1 VTENGRPISSL
12 KGLPA
17 IVFVAGVLMLGYG
30 VFGVL
35 TSGRVLESILWVS
48 GGLLLRV
55 ASGAYGPAGLAAGR
69 LTNQFHAMAEGMRK
83 IRLRVRSWD
92 DHE

>member
-1 VTENGRPISSL
+1 VSQNRRPISSL
-12 KGLPA
+12 RGVPA
-17 IVFVAGVLMLGYG
+17 IAFVAGLLMVGYG

-48 GGLLLRV
+48 GGVLLRT
-55 ASGAYGPAGLAAGR
+55 ASGAYGPPGLAAGR
-69 LTNQFHAMAEGMRK
+69 LTNPFGVMAEGMRK

-92 DHE
+92 NHE